1 MDFSARQIS
10 DKMKFFMMKLMA
22 LDEEDRY
29 SIKEIFAMEEYKQ
42 LTYGDKMSTSVMY
55 QSVKQNQH

>member
-1 MDFSARQIS
+1 
-10 DKMKFFMMKLMA
+10 MKFFMMKLMA